1 MTESQFVRS
10 QEPHE
15 VSMPEGSRI
24 AKSKS
29 ADAGEPVVRQLQV
42 ESDPLQIAQIIVDRK
57 VELPPPTPEPTLSE
71 LHFVPAIPVT
81 GEVLVAVPEPEPELV
96 PELVQKQPVKVEQ
109 AQSEPDADSSER
121 LLHLKSEN
129 NKVRSELTEL
139 EQAFNT
145 GL

>member
-15 VSMPEGSRI
+15 VSMPEGSHI
-24 AKSKS
+24 AKSRS
-29 ADAGEPVVRQLQV
+29 TDPGEPVVRQLQV
-42 ESDPLQIAQIIVDRK
+42 QSDPLQIAQIIVDRK
-57 VELPPPTPEPTLSE
+57 VELPPPTPESTLSE
-71 LHFVPAIPVT
+71 SHFVPAFPSTAEVVAAEPVP
-81 GEVLVAVPEPEPELV
+81 VPV
-96 PELVQKQPVKVEQ
+96 PMQKQPVKIQ
-109 AQSEPDADSSER
+109 RTQPEPDADSSER

-139 EQAFNT
+139 EKAFNT

>member
-81 GEVLVAVPEPEPELV
+81 GEVLVAVPE
-96 PELVQKQPVKVEQ
+96 LVQKQPVKVEQ

>member
-15 VSMPEGSRI
+15 VSMPEGSHI
-24 AKSKS
+24 AKSRS
-29 ADAGEPVVRQLQV
+29 TDPGEPVVRQLQV
-42 ESDPLQIAQIIVDRK
+42 QSDPLQIAQIIVDRK
-57 VELPPPTPEPTLSE
+57 VELPPPTPEPTLNE
-71 LHFVPAIPVT
+71 PRFVPAIPVT
-81 GEVLVAVPEPEPELV
+81 EDFLAALPEPEP
-96 PELVQKQPVKVEQ
+96 VQKQPVKIQ
-109 AQSEPDADSSER
+109 RTQPEPDAASSER

-139 EQAFNT
+139 EQTFNS

>member
-42 ESDPLQIAQIIVDRK
+42 ESDSLQIAQIIVDRK

-81 GEVLVAVPEPEPELV
+81 GEVLVAVPEPV
-96 PELVQKQPVKVEQ
+96 PEPVQKQPVKVEQ

>member
-15 VSMPEGSRI
+15 VSMPEGSCI

-57 VELPPPTPEPTLSE
+57 VELPPPTSEPTLSE

-81 GEVLVAVPEPEPELV
+81 GEVLVAEPEPV

>member
-42 ESDPLQIAQIIVDRK
+42 ESDSLQIAQIIVDRK

-81 GEVLVAVPEPEPELV
+81 GEVLVALPEPV

>member
-15 VSMPEGSRI
+15 VSMPEGSHI
-24 AKSKS
+24 AKSRS
-29 ADAGEPVVRQLQV
+29 TDPGEPVVRQLQV
-42 ESDPLQIAQIIVDRK
+42 QSDPLQIAQIIVDRK
-57 VELPPPTPEPTLSE
+57 VELPPPTPESTLSE
-71 LHFVPAIPVT
+71 SHFVPAFPSTAEVVAAEPVP
-81 GEVLVAVPEPEPELV
+81 VPM
-96 PELVQKQPVKVEQ
+96 QKQPVKIQ
-109 AQSEPDADSSER
+109 RTQPEPDADSSER

>member
-42 ESDPLQIAQIIVDRK
+42 ESDSLQIAQIIVDRK

-81 GEVLVAVPEPEPELV
+81 GEVLVAVPEPV

>member
-15 VSMPEGSRI
+15 VSMPEGSHI
-24 AKSKS
+24 AKSRS
-29 ADAGEPVVRQLQV
+29 TDPGEPVVRQLQV
-42 ESDPLQIAQIIVDRK
+42 QSDPLQIAQIIVARK
-57 VELPPPTPEPTLSE
+57 VELPPPTPESTLSE
-71 LHFVPAIPVT
+71 SHFVPAFPSNAEVVAAEPVP
-81 GEVLVAVPEPEPELV
+81 VPV
-96 PELVQKQPVKVEQ
+96 PMQKQPVKIQ
-109 AQSEPDADSSER
+109 RTQPEPDADSSER

-139 EQAFNT
+139 EQTFNS

>member
-15 VSMPEGSRI
+15 VSMPEGSHI
-24 AKSKS
+24 AKSRS
-29 ADAGEPVVRQLQV
+29 TDPGEPVVRQLQV
-42 ESDPLQIAQIIVDRK
+42 QSDPLQIAQIIVDRK
-57 VELPPPTPEPTLSE
+57 VELPPPTPESTLSE
-71 LHFVPAIPVT
+71 SHFVPAFPSTAEVVAAEPVP
-81 GEVLVAVPEPEPELV
+81 VPV
-96 PELVQKQPVKVEQ
+96 PMQKLPVKIQ
-109 AQSEPDADSSER
+109 RTQPEPDADSSER

>member
-81 GEVLVAVPEPEPELV
+81 GEVLVALPEPV

>member
-81 GEVLVAVPEPEPELV
+81 GEVLVAVPEPV

>member
-1 MTESQFVRS
+1 MMESQFVRS

-15 VSMPEGSRI
+15 VSMPEGSHI
-24 AKSKS
+24 ATSRS
-29 ADAGEPVVRQLQV
+29 ADPGEPIVRQLQV
-42 ESDPLQIAQIIVDRK
+42 ESEPLQIAQIILDRK
-57 VELPPPTPEPTLSE
+57 VELPPPTPGPTLSE
-71 LHFVPAIPVT
+71 PHFAPAIPAT
-81 GEVLVAVPEPEPELV
+81 EEVLAALPEPV
-96 PELVQKQPVKVEQ
+96 PVQKQSVKVEETQ
-109 AQSEPDADSSER
+109 PEQDADSSER